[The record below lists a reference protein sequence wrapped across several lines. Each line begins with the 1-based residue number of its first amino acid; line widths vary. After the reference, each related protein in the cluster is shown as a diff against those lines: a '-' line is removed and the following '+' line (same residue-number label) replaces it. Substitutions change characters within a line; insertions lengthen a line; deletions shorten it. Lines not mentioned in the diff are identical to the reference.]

1 MKILEKLPDNKTK
14 SCFVHFPEKKQN
26 KTKYRAKSPG
36 GRLVIFLCLWQLI
49 PNFLKTEFRNHQIL
63 VEIRNHYVVIL
74 TIIILNSHER
84 YAIKEL
90 SQI

>member
-1 MKILEKLPDNKTK
+1 MKILEKLPDNKTT
-14 SCFVHFPEKKQN
+14 SCFVHFPE

-36 GRLVIFLCLWQLI
+36 GHLVIFLCLWQLI
-49 PNFLKTEFRNHQIL
+49 PDFLKTEFRNHQIL